1 MYAIGGNNSYGSKCY
16 RTNLTTI
23 FTHIERTSP
32 TIKYFATEHSSHK
45 CSNFPHFA
53 NQPNKTKITIIDD
66 EVFTV
71 GPTLPHPIRRCVSEI
86 NRLCHKINTLYQIY
100 FCIQHCCIYIFFV
113 NQEIVFHISD
123 RGKSWSFLGSSQNKS
138 DEVICGLQTEENHG
152 WTTNEVQS

>member
-1 MYAIGGNNSYGSKCY
+1 MLHTSLTNHHHSQIHPITIFTTNIFAVLYFTFSKQDNRKLLHKIYHAKINRLMYAIGGNNSYGSKCY

-53 NQPNKTKITIIDD
+53 NQPNKTKITIID

-86 NRLCHKINTLYQIY
+86 YRLCHKINTLYQIY
-100 FCIQHCCIYIFFV
+100 FCI
-113 NQEIVFHISD
+113 
-123 RGKSWSFLGSSQNKS
+123 
-138 DEVICGLQTEENHG
+138 
-152 WTTNEVQS
+152 